1 MKLILLKSAQKELDH
16 LDDKIALSISNKIL
30 TLKDNPF
37 GGNSKKLAGGKGYR
51 IRIGNYRVIYTINKE
66 KKIVSIIK
74 IGHRK
79 EIYK

>member
-16 LDDKIALSISNKIL
+16 LDDRIALSISNKIL

-51 IRIGNYRVIYTINKE
+51 IRIGNYRVVYTIDKE
-66 KKIVSIIK
+66 KQIILIIK

-79 EIYK
+79 EIYR